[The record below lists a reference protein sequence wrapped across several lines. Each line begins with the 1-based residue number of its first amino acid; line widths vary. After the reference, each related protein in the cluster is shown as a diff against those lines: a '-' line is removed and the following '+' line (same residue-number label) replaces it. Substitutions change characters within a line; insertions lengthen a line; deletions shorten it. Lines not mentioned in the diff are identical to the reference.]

1 MGKNTYQ
8 ERFRLAASKIIE
20 GHDIKITPGKFN
32 SFSQKDK
39 AKQLL
44 KNAQKSPFPM
54 VHLQTTAHLLCTA
67 WRASQDEIGKPA
79 FCFYV
84 WLVELPALF
93 KRTFYEKKR
102 RLH

>member
-1 MGKNTYQ
+1 
-8 ERFRLAASKIIE
+8 
-20 GHDIKITPGKFN
+20 
-32 SFSQKDK
+32 
-39 AKQLL
+39 
-44 KNAQKSPFPM
+44 M
-54 VHLQTTAHLLCTA
+54 VRLQTTLSVVY
-67 WRASQDEIGKPA
+67 RVVNEFYEKPA